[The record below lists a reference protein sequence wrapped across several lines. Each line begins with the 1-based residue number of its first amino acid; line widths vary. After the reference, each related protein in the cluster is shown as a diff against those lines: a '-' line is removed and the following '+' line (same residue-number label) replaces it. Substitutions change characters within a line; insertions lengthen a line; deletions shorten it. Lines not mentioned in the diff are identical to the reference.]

1 MSTTSHWLP
10 KFCGCWLRRRCTVA
24 SDRPH
29 ESDLRG
35 SRRPADSRFSAKHR
49 VVSQSP
55 GPVLESERVRRST
68 IADSCV
74 DGDIKLSGLAKWI
87 RSGVSPP
94 RMGIRIGNLCFDT
107 KTASPE
113 VGVEPLACRS
123 LSEAGAL
130 APRLQPGSS
139 TLVAGRSH
147 PTGVRGVLGS
157 KSRLNLFVCDF
168 TAVECEQ

>member
-35 SRRPADSRFSAKHR
+35 SRRPADSRFSEKHQ

-74 DGDIKLSGLAKWI
+74 DGDINYPVLQSGYGQVYRRHEWESKLGISALILKLRPLKW
-87 RSGVSPP
+87 
-94 RMGIRIGNLCFDT
+94 
-107 KTASPE
+107 A
-113 VGVEPLACRS
+113 
-123 LSEAGAL
+123 
-130 APRLQPGSS
+130 
-139 TLVAGRSH
+139 
-147 PTGVRGVLGS
+147 
-157 KSRLNLFVCDF
+157 
-168 TAVECEQ
+168 